1 MAMGGPFERSR
12 GPLTQQSKYAN
23 ETRKNPPQL
32 QKRISARD
40 ENGQT
45 MTEFAL
51 ILPIL
56 ALLLFAVIQ
65 FGIVFNNYLTV
76 TDAARAGARKGAVG
90 RYVAN
95 PGGEA
100 EQAARDSAVNLD
112 QSQFA
117 VSVSSTWQ
125 PGETVSVTTS
135 YPYEISLVGLVVQS
149 GTLESTTTERV
160 E

>member
-1 MAMGGPFERSR
+1 MH
-12 GPLTQQSKYAN
+12 
-23 ETRKNPPQL
+23 
-32 QKRISARD
+32 KRISARD
-40 ENGQT
+40 ETGQT

-90 RYVAN
+90 RYVKD
-95 PGGEA
+95 PGGSA

-112 QSQFA
+112 QSQFGVA
-117 VSVSSTWQ
+117 VASTWQ
-125 PGETVSVTTS
+125 PGETVSFTTS
-135 YPYEISLVGLVVQS
+135 YPYEISLLGVVVQS